1 MGDHRDLAV
10 QAANEAGRAAREKEA
25 IGNGLA
31 AVTFALLE
39 VADAIRAASGPADD
53 GPKVKGSRN
62 W

>member
-10 QAANEAGRAAREKEA
+10 QAAHEAGRAAREKEA

-39 VADAIRAASGPADD
+39 VADAIREASS
-53 GPKVKGSRN
+53 KQ
-62 W
+62 